1 MVSALGLERAPMAAV
16 CVCVCVFVFEIRE
29 AEREER
35 ETKEVDGITYQIEFN
50 VI

>member
-1 MVSALGLERAPMAAV
+1 MGLERAPMAAV